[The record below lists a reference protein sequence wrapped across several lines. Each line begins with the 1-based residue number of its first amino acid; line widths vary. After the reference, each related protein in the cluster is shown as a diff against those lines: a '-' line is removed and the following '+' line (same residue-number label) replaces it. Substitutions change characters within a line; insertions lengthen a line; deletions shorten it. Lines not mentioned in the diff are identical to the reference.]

1 MILSVTDL
9 LALVIVGL
17 AAWKVMRV
25 ARARLR
31 PPGVSG
37 SNPGSKS
44 DADAGKDGSD
54 DGCSDCR
61 QCAGRASRR

>member
-25 ARARLR
+25 ARARLSPR
-31 PPGVSG
+31 GEPESMP
-37 SNPGSKS
+37 
-44 DADAGKDGSD
+44 DADAGSDGGD
-54 DGCSDCR
+54 DGCHGCR
-61 QCAGRASRR
+61 QCPGRASRR

>member
-25 ARARLR
+25 AWARLS
-31 PPGVSG
+31 PPAESG
-37 SNPGSKS
+37 SKP
-44 DADAGKDGSD
+44 DADADSNGRD
-54 DGCSDCR
+54 DGCNSCR
-61 QCAGRASRR
+61 QCPGRASRR

>member
-25 ARARLR
+25 ARARLS
-31 PPGVSG
+31 PPAESE
-37 SNPGSKS
+37 SNP
-44 DADAGKDGSD
+44 DADSAGDGGD
-54 DGCSDCR
+54 DGCHGCR
-61 QCAGRASRR
+61 QCPGRASRR

>member
-25 ARARLR
+25 ARARLS
-31 PPGVSG
+31 PPAESG
-37 SNPGSKS
+37 SKPG
-44 DADAGKDGSD
+44 ADAGSDGGD
-54 DGCSDCR
+54 DGCHGCR
-61 QCAGRASRR
+61 QCPGRASRR